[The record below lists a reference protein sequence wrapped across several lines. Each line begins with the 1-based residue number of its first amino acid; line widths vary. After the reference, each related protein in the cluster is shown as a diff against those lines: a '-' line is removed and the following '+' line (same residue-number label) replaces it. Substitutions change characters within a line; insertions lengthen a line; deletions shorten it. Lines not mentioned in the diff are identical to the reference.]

1 MKLPELEETIRFA
14 TYENVALAMKV
25 LSVFNGLFLTVGFI
39 VGYLLLSQF
48 ELGYYNYGLP
58 TSSIFR
64 FYAVLNM
71 LYLIVIALFMVTF
84 EFSAT
89 LRR

>member
-1 MKLPELEETIRFA
+1 MKLPEPEETTRFA

-48 ELGYYNYGLP
+48 VLGYYNKSP